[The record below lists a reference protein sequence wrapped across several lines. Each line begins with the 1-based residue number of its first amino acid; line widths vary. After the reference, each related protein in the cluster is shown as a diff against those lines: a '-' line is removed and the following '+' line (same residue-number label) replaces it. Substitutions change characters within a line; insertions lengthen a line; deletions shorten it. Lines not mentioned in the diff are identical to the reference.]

1 MDISMIDMS
10 GWGPDIM
17 QPVQT
22 EIQNRK
28 ITYPEIATRVHM
40 ASGTVA
46 SWFSR
51 GAIPADKLFGVAAA
65 IGGAKIW
72 MQVLS
77 KLPGNS
83 FHTQYLDKTDNS
95 PLAATEDLID
105 AMESALKTAA
115 DYKRIT
121 RHKKSDFTEDE
132 LAAINRFL
140 DDSADVRLFSQML
153 HVRSKEAF
161 GISTKGIMDR
171 QTVRMQEKGYCRQ
184 RKNRLRLHTDG
195 FKNLIKLSKKSIAR
209 CPKLV
214 NKEK

>member
-1 MDISMIDMS
+1 MMDISMISPDVIDMI
-10 GWGPDIM
+10 GWGPDIL
-17 QPVQT
+17 QLVQT

-51 GAIPADKLFGVAAA
+51 GAIPADKLFGVVAA

-83 FHTQYLDKTDNS
+83 FNAQYLDKTDGS

-105 AMESALKTAA
+105 AMESALRTAA

-121 RHKKSDFTEDE
+121 RHKKVDFTEDE

-140 DDSADVRLFSQML
+140 DDSADVRLFSQMV
-153 HVRSKEAF
+153 HVRNEEILGINSKEIA
-161 GISTKGIMDR
+161 DR
-171 QTVRMQEKGYCRQ
+171 QAVRMQEKGYCSETKKKPPVVAHR
-184 RKNRLRLHTDG
+184 RLQET
-195 FKNLIKLSKKSIAR
+195 
-209 CPKLV
+209 
-214 NKEK
+214 